1 MNPST
6 QPVQPSNSAPA
17 REEPLGS
24 SISNGENI
32 VGMIPLRQLKSLG
45 RYDPFVGV
53 ITNQRLVFARLTS
66 EMIKD
71 SATRARNEAKS
82 QGKGYL
88 GQMSSQMR
96 EYSSGY
102 SSRYLSMQPSAIL
115 AETPGNFA
123 LGNLSIS
130 ELRLKLRNSRQ
141 GNGDE
146 NEFEVEFLSG
156 GAKYEF
162 RMDDEGEYV
171 TLLKRVYGE
180 RVRTPFGYSTHT
192 LKLKI

>member
-1 MNPST
+1 
-6 QPVQPSNSAPA
+6 
-17 REEPLGS
+17 
-24 SISNGENI
+24 
-32 VGMIPLRQLKSLG
+32 
-45 RYDPFVGV
+45 
-53 ITNQRLVFARLTS
+53 
-66 EMIKD
+66 
-71 SATRARNEAKS
+71 
-82 QGKGYL
+82 
-88 GQMSSQMR
+88 
-96 EYSSGY
+96 
-102 SSRYLSMQPSAIL
+102 MQPSAIL